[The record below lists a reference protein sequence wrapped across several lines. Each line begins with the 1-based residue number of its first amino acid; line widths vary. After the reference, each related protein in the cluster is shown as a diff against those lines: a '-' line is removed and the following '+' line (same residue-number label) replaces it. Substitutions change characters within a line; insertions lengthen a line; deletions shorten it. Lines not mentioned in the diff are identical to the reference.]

1 MIALQFLVFISLK
14 RFPIF
19 FCYKLIYV
27 IILNTLCIT
36 FLYLQVKNKLDDCL
50 YAIKCIEL
58 NKKNKILN
66 RKITREVKLLSR
78 LNHENV
84 VRYFNS
90 WIEAAKVSQEGTPQ
104 KQVYKIMLNIYNI

>member
-1 MIALQFLVFISLK
+1 
-14 RFPIF
+14 
-19 FCYKLIYV
+19 
-27 IILNTLCIT
+27 LNE
-36 FLYLQVKNKLDDCL
+36 KNK
-50 YAIKCIEL
+50 
-58 NKKNKILN
+58 NLN

-104 KQVYKIMLNIYNI
+104 KNVSKYYTYIIDNIIDVFYF

>member
-1 MIALQFLVFISLK
+1 MVDNHIFEYNFTSSKSRLDKEFVILDWLGKGAFGDVLK
-14 RFPIF
+14 
-19 FCYKLIYV
+19 
-27 IILNTLCIT
+27 
-36 FLYLQVKNKLDDCL
+36 VKNKLDDCL

-58 NKKNKILN
+58 NEKNKNLN
-66 RKITREVKLLSR
+66 KKITREVKLLSR

-104 KQVYKIMLNIYNI
+104 KK